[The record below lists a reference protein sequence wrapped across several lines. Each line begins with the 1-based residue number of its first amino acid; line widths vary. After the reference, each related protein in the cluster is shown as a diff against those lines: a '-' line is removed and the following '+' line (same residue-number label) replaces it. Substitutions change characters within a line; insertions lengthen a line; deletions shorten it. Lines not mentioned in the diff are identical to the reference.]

1 MKRRIITIGREFG
14 SSGRELGRRLSEKLQ
29 LAYYDREIVTE
40 LANRTSLSEE
50 YVERITSDRPFASY
64 PIHIG
69 TSFYALPDYA
79 LDRCFIVYAE
89 QHRLLEDLSMKSDC
103 IIVGRCADYILR
115 EKDPFRIFVY
125 ADMES
130 KLQRC
135 RERSP
140 ADENL
145 SDSKMKR
152 NIRSIDKG
160 RARYY
165 NYFSQQ
171 TWGARNNC
179 DLLINTSGKDIKQI
193 SEAVAEYLKK
203 YLFD

>member
-1 MKRRIITIGREFG
+1 MLRFSCEKALLQSAVNTTSRAVAAK
-14 SSGRELGRRLSEKLQ
+14 SS
-29 LAYYDREIVTE
+29 I
-40 LANRTSLSEE
+40 
-50 YVERITSDRPFASY
+50 P
-64 PIHIG
+64 
-69 TSFYALPDYA
+69 ALEG
-79 LDRCFIVYAE
+79 I
-89 QHRLLEDLSMKSDC
+89 LLEGGDTLTLSGYNMQTG
-103 IIVGRCADYILR
+103 IRTIVDAQVQSPGRIVLSARLFGEMIRKMPDDVIV
-115 EKDPFRIFVY
+115 F
-125 ADMES
+125 A
-130 KLQRC
+130 
-135 RERSP
+135 

>member
-14 SSGRELGRRLSEKLQ
+14 SGGRELGRRLSEKLQ

-79 LDRCFIVYAE
+79 LDRCFSVYAE

-115 EKDPFRIFVY
+115 EK
-125 ADMES
+125 
-130 KLQRC
+130 
-135 RERSP
+135 
-140 ADENL
+140 
-145 SDSKMKR
+145 
-152 NIRSIDKG
+152 IRSVYLCM
-160 RARYY
+160 R
-165 NYFSQQ
+165 
-171 TWGARNNC
+171 TWKASCSVAAN
-179 DLLINTSGKDIKQI
+179 
-193 SEAVAEYLKK
+193 AVRRMKICPTQR
-203 YLFD
+203 

>member
-14 SSGRELGRRLSEKLQ
+14 SGGRELGRRLSEKLQ

-50 YVERITSDRPFASY
+50 YVERITSDRPFVSY

-79 LDRCFIVYAE
+79 LDRCFNVYAE
-89 QHRLLEDLSMKSDC
+89 QHRLLEELSVKADC

-115 EKDPFRIFVY
+115 EKNPFRIFVY

-140 ADENL
+140 EDETL

-160 RARYY
+160 RAIL
-165 NYFSQQ
+165 Q
-171 TWGARNNC
+171 
-179 DLLINTSGKDIKQI
+179 
-193 SEAVAEYLKK
+193 
-203 YLFD
+203 LFQSTKMGRTG

>member
-14 SSGRELGRRLSEKLQ
+14 SGGRELGRRLSEKLQ

-140 ADENL
+140 EDETL
-145 SDSKMKR
+145 SDSKMKETFALSTRVARDTTIISVNR
-152 NIRSIDKG
+152 NGAHGIIAICLSTH
-160 RARYY
+160 RAKILNKFPKRLP
-165 NYFSQQ
+165 N
-171 TWGARNNC
+171 
-179 DLLINTSGKDIKQI
+179 I
-193 SEAVAEYLKK
+193 
-203 YLFD
+203 

>member
-1 MKRRIITIGREFG
+1 M
-14 SSGRELGRRLSEKLQ
+14 
-29 LAYYDREIVTE
+29 
-40 LANRTSLSEE
+40 
-50 YVERITSDRPFASY
+50 
-64 PIHIG
+64 
-69 TSFYALPDYA
+69 
-79 LDRCFIVYAE
+79 
-89 QHRLLEDLSMKSDC
+89 LEDLSMKSDC